1 MIKKHASKFFM
12 LFLALAL
19 VLSLF
24 SIAITQSARAAYGAR
39 ITVSGSQFLAG
50 GARIWINGA
59 NTPWNNWDDFG
70 GNFNSSW
77 WDTHFQTLRANGINA
92 TRIWILMDGEVG
104 VTIDSS
110 GHVSGATAAHW
121 ANLDTLFSLA
131 ASRQIYVQPT
141 LLSFDVTKT
150 SHTNYMPWRNMFN
163 SDANIDSFVTNYVTP
178 FAVRYKDNPW
188 IWSIDLINEPDWIV
202 ENQEC
207 GQLPWAR
214 IQQLA
219 AKSAKAVHAN
229 SPILFSVG
237 MAMPKY
243 QTATISGDM
252 MSNSALQAFLNDPQ
266 VYLDFRITHYY
277 DWMSGNWGNT
287 FYKTP
292 ADHGFDTSKP
302 WVIGENP
309 ANGTS
314 GHTTTQDYESAYAMG
329 WQGAMAWTS
338 NGVDSNG
345 SITQLGPATTAF
357 WNNHASLVFPG
368 GTSNT
373 PTRTNTPT
381 TGVTLTPTRTNTA
394 GPTSTRTPTATS
406 GPSLTPTRTSTI
418 GLTPTKTVTSFVGS
432 MTPTRTLTPGTP
444 TAGCS
449 PVTSTITAPFTYD
462 GAGAFCWQSSNLG
475 TYINS
480 WNLTSLTV
488 NGVNETNLYVASGSY
503 PAKINGYW
511 YVSYNSTVAWGHFEA
526 K

>member
-1 MIKKHASKFFM
+1 MFKKHASKLLV
-12 LFLALAL
+12 LFLALAV
-19 VLSLF
+19 VLSLV
-24 SIAITQSARAAYGAR
+24 STQFAQPAKAAYGAR
-39 ITVSGSQFLAG
+39 ITVSGNQFMAG

-77 WDTHFQTLRANGINA
+77 WDTQFQTLRANGINA

-104 VTIDSS
+104 ITIDST

-141 LLSFDVTKT
+141 LLSFDVVKNTH
-150 SHTNYMPWRNMFN
+150 SIYQSWRNMFN
-163 SDANIDSFVTNYVTP
+163 SDANIDSFVTNYVIP

-202 ENQEC
+202 ENQED

-214 IQQLA
+214 IQQLV

-229 SPILFSVG
+229 SSILFTVG

-243 QTATISGDM
+243 QSAMNSGDM
-252 MSNSALQAFLNDPQ
+252 MSNSALQAFVNDPS
-266 VYLDFRITHYY
+266 VYLDFRTTHYY
-277 DWMSGNWGNT
+277 DWMNANWGNS

-292 ADHGFDTSKP
+292 ADSGFDTTKP
-302 WVIGENP
+302 WVIGEFP
-309 ANGTS
+309 SVGTS
-314 GHTTTQDYESAYAMG
+314 GHTTTQDYESAYSMG
-329 WQGAMAWTS
+329 WQGAMGWTS

-345 SITQLGPATTAF
+345 SITNLGPATTAF
-357 WNNHASLVFPG
+357 WNNHTSMVFPG
-368 GTSNT
+368 GTGPTNTPVRTNT
-373 PTRTNTPT
+373 PTRTNTP
-381 TGVTLTPTRTNTA
+381 GV
-394 GPTSTRTPTATS
+394 TSTRTRTPTS
-406 GPSLTPTRTSTI
+406 GPSLTPTRT
-418 GLTPTKTVTSFVGS
+418 LTVGITL
-432 MTPTRTLTPGTP
+432 TPTRTSTQPGITPDP
-444 TAGCS
+444 SPQFGCS
-449 PVTSTITAPFTYD
+449 PINATITAPFTYD
-462 GAGAFCWQSSNLG
+462 GAGTLCWQSANLG

-480 WNLTSLTV
+480 WNTTSVTL
-488 NGVNETNLYVASGSY
+488 NNMNITNLYVAAGSY

-511 YVSYNSTVAWGHFEA
+511 YVIYNSTVTYGHFEA